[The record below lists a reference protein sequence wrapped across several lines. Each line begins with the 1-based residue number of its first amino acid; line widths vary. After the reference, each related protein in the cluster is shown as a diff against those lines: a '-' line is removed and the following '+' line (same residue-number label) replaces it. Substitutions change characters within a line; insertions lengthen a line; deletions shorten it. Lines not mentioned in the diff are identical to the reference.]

1 MNRKELADMAY
12 EATVVSHVDAF
23 YPMTIEALEHFANL
37 VAKKEREACAQLCE
51 PKSKRPCDCE
61 SCYCQNS
68 GDLADVTSWD
78 DATRLA
84 KAIRARGQK

>member
-37 VAKKEREACAQLCE
+37 VAEKEREACAIA
-51 PKSKRPCDCE
+51 CE
-61 SCYCQNS
+61 SVGKCTEVEAISN
-68 GDLADVTSWD
+68 AF
-78 DATRLA
+78 AA
-84 KAIRARGQK
+84 HIRARGQK

>member
-37 VAKKEREACAQLCE
+37 VAKKEREACAQLCIQSHTR
-51 PKSKRPCDCE
+51 K
-61 SCYCQNS
+61 
-68 GDLADVTSWD
+68 GD
-78 DATRLA
+78 R
-84 KAIRARGQK
+84 